1 MTINRGLF
9 GGIIVLNR
17 DECDRL
23 PRFELPKGLTDALAH
38 SGSAGHHEDD
48 DGDDHEGGEAH
59 EDDHPHGDDH
69 DPGHDEPGH
78 HDDGHS
84 HAVDARDDR
93 APGRTKGPAPHRDP
107 GFQHVAP
114 IAPGIPAR
122 MHRDMMAGAIAP
134 VAMPP
139 PGPPAMATHG
149 GMPMPGPMPMPGRHG
164 HGLDLTDVPEW
175 LLPFVV
181 QLDELAHAPQHH
193 MIPKHPHP
201 LHVPMFLHQM
211 SGARGTPVF
220 QSAPLPGGGA
230 VFTSPVF
237 SFAATYD
244 YFCGIHGPSMAGTID
259 VVTGGP
265 SLAYVSITDN
275 VFTPASVTVGVG
287 GQVVWTNFGPSLHS
301 VVERGGASLPSVPAS
316 MVAPSSATHRRFWPE
331 RTEDSLVHLQSRPQ
345 HELAQ
350 LPSALSAMDI
360 RQRGDRHPQ
369 HRPRRIVRHRHDRP
383 PVLLLPKRI
392 AKYQPPHH
400 RPHNARPFRLRGD
413 FLFHCHVEM
422 HMMQGLAGL
431 VRATQTVWLTRA
443 DADLLRATTGL
454 PLDPGDNS
462 CPPVDFDRCA
472 NAMGGKWEELP
483 GLPDITFMHAALLP
497 NSNRL
502 LFWGYGPRVDQ
513 ARLWDQGTGL
523 YTAPTNQP
531 SDISP
536 DQDIWSDAHAFLNA
550 TTNTIL
556 AHGGFR
562 HNPDPPMSVDTERR
576 SFLFDQGSSTWAH
589 AADTNVGRFYPTT
602 LTLGMEPR

>member
-1 MTINRGLF
+1 MVGAWPFHDHYRDIAMTINRGLF
-9 GGIIVLNR
+9 GGIIVLDR
-17 DECDRL
+17 EECDRL

-48 DGDDHEGGEAH
+48 DGDDHEGGEGH

-93 APGRTKGPAPHRDP
+93 APGRTKGPARHRDP

-193 MIPKHPHP
+193 LIPKHPHP

-287 GQVVWTNFGPSLHS
+287 GQVVWTNSEAEPAQRRGARWRQPAVSMLQWPHLH
-301 VVERGGASLPSVPAS
+301 R
-316 MVAPSSATHRRFWPE
+316 
-331 RTEDSLVHLQSRPQ
+331 
-345 HELAQ
+345 Q
-350 LPSALSAMDI
+350 LTD
-360 RQRGDRHPQ
+360 
-369 HRPRRIVRHRHDRP
+369 
-383 PVLLLPKRI
+383 
-392 AKYQPPHH
+392 
-400 RPHNARPFRLRGD
+400 
-413 FLFHCHVEM
+413 
-422 HMMQGLAGL
+422 
-431 VRATQTVWLTRA
+431 
-443 DADLLRATTGL
+443 
-454 PLDPGDNS
+454 DPG
-462 CPPVDFDRCA
+462 
-472 NAMGGKWEELP
+472 
-483 GLPDITFMHAALLP
+483 
-497 NSNRL
+497 
-502 LFWGYGPRVDQ
+502 
-513 ARLWDQGTGL
+513 
-523 YTAPTNQP
+523 
-531 SDISP
+531 
-536 DQDIWSDAHAFLNA
+536 
-550 TTNTIL
+550 
-556 AHGGFR
+556 
-562 HNPDPPMSVDTERR
+562 
-576 SFLFDQGSSTWAH
+576 
-589 AADTNVGRFYPTT
+589 
-602 LTLGMEPR
+602 